1 MRKFVAKPAKRL
13 SLPEPARNNR
23 NKMINNKKKVK
34 TKMIKGTSERP
45 RLAVFRSN
53 RYIYAQLI
61 DDQVGH
67 SLASAFNRLV
77 EAFSVGEKIGVIAK
91 EKKITKAVFDRRKY
105 KYHGR
110 VKTLA
115 EGAKK
120 GGLKF

>member
-13 SLPEPARNNR
+13 NPSEPVRNNR
-23 NKMINNKKKVK
+23 NKMLNNKKKVK

-61 DDQVGH
+61 DDGVGR

-110 VKTLA
+110 VKALA